1 MIKQIYWKTEKKLH
15 DKYIK
20 YVYVYMYMC
29 SSVSKKLE
37 PHLLIKK
44 SRQPQKWIGI
54 WSQKQTSINVMC

>member
-20 YVYVYMYMC
+20 HVYVYMYMC

-37 PHLLIKK
+37 PYLLIKK
-44 SRQPQKWIGI
+44 SRQPHKWIGI